1 MTANKYKTILQV
13 AQTFSPTTNKN
24 AIIVLAK
31 VWACPEYAQSMFN
44 KVDKFTEQYIKTELW
59 EEQCKNQE
67 QRSMLYGLQEAIM
80 TNANKAIG
88 LELWVASFIRD
99 TYMKYTGS
107 MNGLFEAIGYL
118 SIE

>member
-1 MTANKYKTILQV
+1 MRNYKTILQV
-13 AQTFSPTTNKN
+13 AKTFAPTTNNN

-31 VWACPEYAQSMFN
+31 VWACPEYAQSMFK
-44 KVDKFTEQYIKTELW
+44 KVELFTEQYIKTELW
-59 EEQCKNQE
+59 EEMANQKQKNII
-67 QRSMLYGLQEAIM
+67 YGLQEAIL

-99 TYMKYTGS
+99 TYKMTNGS
-107 MNGLFEAIGYL
+107 LNGLVKAIGYL